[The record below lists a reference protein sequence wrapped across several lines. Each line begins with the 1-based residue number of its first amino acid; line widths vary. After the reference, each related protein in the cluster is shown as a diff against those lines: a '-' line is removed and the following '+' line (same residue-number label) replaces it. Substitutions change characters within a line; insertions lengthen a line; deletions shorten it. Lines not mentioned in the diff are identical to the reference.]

1 MVTTWTPPATGQ
13 NPYDS
18 TLNTGISGIVT
29 GLNALENRRDGWV
42 VLEEARYP
50 GCTSDVFA
58 TATTARDLA
67 IADCF
72 KDSSGVVTNR
82 PRPLVLPPNQRSTAV
97 ASGSKAYH
105 YSWNTLDLGAI
116 TVSYINASPTA
127 GQTYNLNWTI
137 MSANGADMYGETA
150 IKNTTGSSFIA
161 CSSTYNHG
169 NLKLRGFTARSRE
182 SLAVTD
188 DFVNVPSGRA
198 FYDLMLDSVSV
209 QWYRYQL
216 RGSFGR
222 FFMRGLCN
230 FNNAAAQPINLGGSD
245 GSINAQLYVD
255 SRALPAGTW
264 LVQLSESTFRV
275 TGQIYLT
282 PNSGGGLAISGRC
295 EGLIIDGVEMN
306 GLGVQGPEYAY
317 DSAQHVAVAN
327 LAGGS
332 PNPVA
337 SSAPGLIYFNP
348 TGAGGDNNWYKS
360 NGTAWTLYY
369 DGSAAI
375 GFNGLVNRPATGTA
389 GKVYQNTGTESF
401 STGGSNPT
409 ISYWVYWNSTWLGP
423 SFWNQAPAVVASN
436 GSLTPVY
443 IGTDAPGILVS
454 GTTGS
459 PRITASMS
467 LIGMVP
473 GITNGAWDGGIT
485 VIDPADPVWVNA
497 EVAFPNAGHPLISVR
512 NSGAVAVA
520 EVRADVCASQ
530 VNTLS
535 PTSDLPGYLKK
546 TGVVRLV
553 DKGECFARIS
563 ADQNFTSSTPV
574 AITGLDIYLKANE
587 VIAVEGEF
595 YLTGLGDATSNG
607 DVIVTHAGPSGY
619 TNTMTYSG
627 PPTSTTTGQST
638 VGLQK
643 GQSIQFGT
651 LPSGSTTTMRVTGTL
666 KASTTPGT
674 FTISLAQVVTN
685 ASATTLQT
693 GSYLRWRIVQ

>member
-1 MVTTWTPPATGQ
+1 MIGGSAVYVREPGVVLDPTRFPGAWDADYTIATAARDAAIAACFT
-13 NPYDS
+13 DS
-18 TLNTGISGIVT
+18 TG
-29 GLNALENRRDGWV
+29 
-42 VLEEARYP
+42 
-50 GCTSDVFA
+50 
-58 TATTARDLA
+58 TT
-67 IADCF
+67 
-72 KDSSGVVTNR
+72 TTR
-82 PRPLVLPPNQRSTAV
+82 PRPLQLPPCQRA
-97 ASGSKAYH
+97 AAGAGNAYS
-105 YSWNTLDLGAI
+105 YNWNTTNLDTI
-116 TVSYINASPTA
+116 TRTYINASPSGTVNMRWA
-127 GQTYNLNWTI
+127 IQGGLP
-137 MSANGADMYGETA
+137 DMYGAVQIRTA
-150 IKNTTGSSFIA
+150 TGQPAITGPS
-161 CSSTYNHG
+161 
-169 NLKLRGFTARSRE
+169 GFSGGDLAISGMTWIGRQ
-182 SLAVTD
+182 SLATTD
-188 DFVNVPSGRA
+188 NWFQPATA
-198 FYDLMLDSVSV
+198 FYDLALRDVSL
-209 QWYRYQL
+209 QWYYNQL
-216 RGSFGR
+216 HLNAGR
-222 FFMRGLCN
+222 FSLEGVCN
-230 FNNAAAQPINLGGSD
+230 WNNAANQPVYLGGSD
-245 GSINAQLYVD
+245 GSVRGQWYID
-255 SRALPAGTW
+255 SRALAAGTF
-264 LVQLSESTFRV
+264 LVELAESTFDCAS
-275 TGQIYLT
+275 GQLYLT
-282 PNSGGGLAISGRC
+282 PNSGGGVYVHGRV
-295 EGLIIDGVEMN
+295 EGLNLRIEIN
-306 GLGVQGPEYAY
+306 GLGVQAPEYCY
-317 DSAQHVAVAN
+317 DNTKHVATNN

-332 PNPVA
+332 PNPTA
-337 SSAPGLIYFNP
+337 AAAPGLIYFNP
-348 TGAGGDNNWYKS
+348 AGAGGDNNWYKS